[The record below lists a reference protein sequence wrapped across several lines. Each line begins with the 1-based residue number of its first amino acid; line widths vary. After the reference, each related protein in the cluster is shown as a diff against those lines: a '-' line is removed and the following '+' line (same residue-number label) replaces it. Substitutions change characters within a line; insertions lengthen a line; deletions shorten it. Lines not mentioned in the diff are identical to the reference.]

1 VPQRALQWRI
11 GDRPAASVRRLSRLV
26 VAVLIVLALPVPALA
41 ESESSLR
48 SKIERSRDRERAL
61 AGAAAR
67 LGQLADRAGREV
79 AIVQGRLAEV
89 ESDLASA
96 EARLASTRDRLAT
109 GRRRLVRLQRR
120 HAEGRELLAAQ
131 LVAAYKAD
139 PPDIVSLVL
148 GADSF
153 ADLIE
158 GIAFARRIRDRN
170 AEIVGRVRDARV
182 RTRHLA
188 SVLGR
193 LAAERRED
201 TQAIAAR
208 RAALASMR
216 DGLAARQSTLA
227 RAEAARTSAL
237 AGTRSG
243 RITAQRALHRLIEER
258 RRAAAIASAGP
269 GGPWAI
275 PWPIVQCE
283 SGGQNLPPNGAGAS
297 GYYQMLPETWN
308 GLGGSTPHAYLAPKP
323 EQDRL
328 AAALWAGGAGAH
340 NWACARM
347 V

>member
-1 VPQRALQWRI
+1 LQRRR
-11 GDRPAASVRRLSRLV
+11 GDGRAASVRRLSRTL
-26 VAVLIVLALPVPALA
+26 VAVLIALALPAPALA
-41 ESESSLR
+41 QSESSLR

-67 LGQLADRAGREV
+67 LGRLADRAGREV

-89 ESDLASA
+89 ESELASA
-96 EARLASTRDRLAT
+96 EARLAATRERLAT
-109 GRRRLVRLQRR
+109 GRRRLVRLRRR
-120 HAEGRELLAAQ
+120 HADGRELLAAQ

-139 PPDIVSLVL
+139 PPDIVSMVL

-158 GIAFARRIRDRN
+158 QIAFARRIRERN
-170 AEIVGRVRDARV
+170 AEIVARVRDARV

-193 LAAERRED
+193 LAVSRRED
-201 TQAIAAR
+201 AQAIAAR

-216 DGLAARQSTLA
+216 DGLAARQATLVSA
-227 RAEAARTSAL
+227 KAARTQAL

-243 RITAQRALHRLIEER
+243 RISAQRALHRLIEQR
-258 RRAAAIASAGP
+258 RRAAELASAAP

-283 SGGQNLPPNGAGAS
+283 SGGQNLPPNSAGAS
-297 GYYQMLPETWN
+297 GYYQMLPETWK
-308 GLGGSTPHAYLAPKP
+308 GLGGSTPHAYLAPKA

-340 NWACARM
+340 NWVCAGM

>member
-1 VPQRALQWRI
+1 M
-11 GDRPAASVRRLSRLV
+11 
-26 VAVLIVLALPVPALA
+26 
-41 ESESSLR
+41 
-48 SKIERSRDRERAL
+48 
-61 AGAAAR
+61 
-67 LGQLADRAGREV
+67 
-79 AIVQGRLAEV
+79 
-89 ESDLASA
+89 
-96 EARLASTRDRLAT
+96 
-109 GRRRLVRLQRR
+109 RLQRR
-120 HAEGRELLAAQ
+120 HADGRELLAAQ

-158 GIAFARRIRDRN
+158 RITFARRIRDRN
-170 AEIVGRVRDARV
+170 AEIVARVRDARV

-193 LAAERRED
+193 LATSRRED

-208 RAALASMR
+208 RAALATMHG
-216 DGLAARQSTLA
+216 GLAARQATLVNA
-227 RAEAARTSAL
+227 RAARARAL

-243 RITAQRALHRLIEER
+243 RVSAQRALDRLIAER
-258 RRAAAIASAGP
+258 ERALRAATP

-297 GYYQMLPETWN
+297 GYYQMLPSTWK
-308 GLGGSTPHAYLAPKP
+308 GLGGSTPHAYLAPKA

-328 AAALWAGGAGAH
+328 AAVLWAGGAGAH
-340 NWACARM
+340 NWVCAGM

>member
-1 VPQRALQWRI
+1 VLRAL
-11 GDRPAASVRRLSRLV
+11 AV
-26 VAVLIVLALPVPALA
+26 VVIVLALPAPAVA
-41 ESESSLR
+41 QSESSLR
-48 SKIERSRDRERAL
+48 SRIEQSRDRERAL

-67 LGQLADRAGREV
+67 LGRLAERAGREV

-96 EARLASTRDRLAT
+96 EARLAATRERLRR
-109 GRRRLVRLQRR
+109 GRRRLVRLRRR
-120 HAEGRELLAAQ
+120 HADGRELLAAQ
-131 LVAAYKAD
+131 LVADYKAD

-158 GIAFARRIRDRN
+158 RIAFARRIRERN
-170 AEIVGRVRDARV
+170 AEIVARVREARV

-193 LAAERRED
+193 LAASRRED

-208 RAALASMR
+208 RAALANMR
-216 DGLAARQSTLA
+216 DGLAARQATLVNA
-227 RAEAARTSAL
+227 RAARTRAL
-237 AGTRSG
+237 VGTRSG
-243 RITAQRALHRLIEER
+243 RRAAQRALDRLIAER
-258 RRAAAIASAGP
+258 ARAAAQGP

-297 GYYQMLPETWN
+297 GYYQILPSTWK
-308 GLGGSTPHAYLAPKP
+308 GLGGSTPHAYLAPKA

-328 AAALWAGGAGAH
+328 AAALWAGGAGAR
-340 NWACARM
+340 NWVCAGM